1 MRKFF
6 TRLGRFTTK
15 LVSLLVI
22 CGFISLACLPIVHAA
37 EGDEDTGAGTDNIPD
52 SSEGCRAKPSEGD
65 AATTSDENTE
75 EPGGSTDTGADTGAG
90 TETNPSD
97 TPVEYTVTLKYSGD
111 ELAESYDA
119 LLCKAGK
126 YRFAAKEITGYTAQ
140 AESIVAE
147 IDQDK
152 EVEFIYNKNV
162 TATMGTLTIT
172 YHYADNS
179 KTDTTD
185 AREYEVGKEYVFT
198 VPVVEGYTADKLTLE
213 GTMVEGGVAVT
224 VTYTKNTIDEPT
236 PTKYTI
242 TIQYQ
247 DTTENHTKIADDT
260 TQECEANKEC
270 TITPKDIDGYITPT
284 GMTKVFTK
292 DEIVTF
298 AYEKLAAKATL
309 TIHYE
314 YADHAKAADDYI
326 GQVEVGKTYKVDSPA
341 IANYTPDQLSVEG
354 TMGKDG
360 ATHTVTYT
368 QNSPDKP
375 TEYTITIYYK
385 DADGKE
391 LAPSTTAVRTA
402 GEHTFEAKEITGYTK
417 PANQTVNVTADTEI
431 TFKYKKITDA
441 DPEKP
446 GDKPGTDDPKDP
458 TDPGQKPSDQNPS
471 GQKPADQQ
479 PDNQGSISLP
489 TAGPSDAMIRDFL
502 VLDAEVSAGGI
513 GLWAISGVIRK
524 IRRR

>member
-37 EGDEDTGAGTDNIPD
+37 EGDDNAGTGADDAVD

-65 AATTSDENTE
+65 TATASDGNTE
-75 EPGGSTDTGADTGAG
+75 EPGGSTDAGADT
-90 TETNPSD
+90 ETDPSD
-97 TPVEYTVTLKYSGD
+97 TPVEYTVTLKYSGAD
-111 ELAESYDA
+111 LTEPDDA

-126 YRFAAKEITGYTAQ
+126 YRFAAKRIDGYTAQ
-140 AESIVAE
+140 AESVVAE

-152 EVEFIYNKNV
+152 EVEFIYNKNATV
-162 TATMGTLTIT
+162 TMGTLTIT
-172 YHYADNS
+172 YHYADDS
-179 KTDTTD
+179 KEDTTD
-185 AREYEVGKEYVFT
+185 AREYEVGKDYVFT
-198 VPVVEGYTADKLTLE
+198 VPVVEWYTADKLTLE
-213 GTMVEGGVAVT
+213 GPMVEGGVAVT
-224 VTYTKNTIDEPT
+224 VTYTKNAIVQPT
-236 PTKYTI
+236 PTKYKI
-242 TIQYQ
+242 TIKYQ

-270 TITPKDIDGYITPT
+270 TITPKDIDGYITPA

-314 YADHAKAADDYI
+314 YADHTKAADDYI

-341 IANYTPDQLSVEG
+341 IANYTPDQPSVTG

-375 TEYTITIYYK
+375 TEYTVTIYYK

-402 GEHTFEAKEITGYTK
+402 GEHTFEAKEIAGYTK
-417 PANQTVNVTADTEI
+417 PASQTVNVTADTEI
-431 TFKYKKITDA
+431 TFKYEKIPDA

-471 GQKPADQQ
+471 DQKPADQQ
-479 PDNQGSISLP
+479 PGNQGSISLP

-502 VLDAEVSAGGI
+502 VLDAEISAGGI

-524 IRRR
+524 IRRH